1 MKTILITG
9 ASSGIGQATTAYFL
23 DQGWNVIATMRNPD
37 AAGDIKE
44 HPNAMV
50 VALDVTDHA
59 SISSAVAAGEDRFG
73 AIDVLLNN
81 AGYGAYGPL
90 EAFSMDR
97 IERVFDTN
105 VIGVMATM
113 KAVIPGMRARR
124 SGTIINVSS
133 VGGQL
138 AFPTG
143 SLYHGTKF
151 AVEGLSEAL
160 FYELDAIGIRMR
172 IIQPGFVKTNFGGA
186 GFDRAGVEGLPDY
199 AASTAGTGR
208 MFGALATSLAEPA
221 EVAEVIWQAANDPSD
236 QLRYRAGHD
245 AAVAMLDTRKEQDD
259 HTFLAGIRQLM
270 DG

>member
-113 KAVIPGMRARR
+113 KAVIPGMR
-124 SGTIINVSS
+124 
-133 VGGQL
+133 
-138 AFPTG
+138 
-143 SLYHGTKF
+143 
-151 AVEGLSEAL
+151 
-160 FYELDAIGIRMR
+160 
-172 IIQPGFVKTNFGGA
+172 
-186 GFDRAGVEGLPDY
+186 RAGLERLLMSHPWAGNSPFRLAHFTTAQNSRRRIVRSSFLRIGCHRHSY
-199 AASTAGTGR
+199 ADHSAGVCENELWR
-208 MFGALATSLAEPA
+208 C
-221 EVAEVIWQAANDPSD
+221 
-236 QLRYRAGHD
+236 
-245 AAVAMLDTRKEQDD
+245 
-259 HTFLAGIRQLM
+259 GI
-270 DG
+270 

>member
-9 ASSGIGQATTAYFL
+9 ASSGIGQATALHFL
-23 DQGWNVIATMRNPD
+23 GQGWNVIATMRNPD
-37 AAGDIKE
+37 AAGEMRD
-44 HPNAMV
+44 HPNALV

-59 SISSAVAAGEDRFG
+59 SIATAVAAGEARFG
-73 AIDVLLNN
+73 TIDVLLNN

-90 EAFSMDR
+90 ESFSMER

-105 VIGVMATM
+105 VIGLMAMM
-113 KAVIPGMRARR
+113 KAVIPAMRERR
-124 SGTIINVSS
+124 SGTIINISS

-143 SLYHGTKF
+143 ALYHGTKF

-160 FYELDAIGIRMR
+160 YYELDAVGVRMR

-186 GFDRAGVEGLPDY
+186 GFDRADTEALPDY
-199 AASTAGTGR
+199 AEPTAGTGR

-221 EVAEVIWQAANDPSD
+221 EVAQVIWQAANDPSN
-236 QLRYRAGHD
+236 QLRYRAGND
-245 AAVAMLDTRKEQDD
+245 AAITMLDTRREQDD
-259 HTFLAGIRQLM
+259 ETFLAGIRKLM